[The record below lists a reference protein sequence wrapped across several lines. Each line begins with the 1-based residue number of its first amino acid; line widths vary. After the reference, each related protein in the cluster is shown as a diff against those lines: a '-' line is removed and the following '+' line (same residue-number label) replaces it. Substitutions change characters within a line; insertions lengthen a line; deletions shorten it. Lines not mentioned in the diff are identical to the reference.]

1 MANLAHPV
9 MKMQRAKEHLDSL
22 DAAIR
27 TFESPS
33 GKPKPYRVTQKDD
46 LEHGECILKLEIDE
60 PPLRLGIIAG
70 DFISCLRSSLDWLV
84 WQLATLEKA
93 VPGRVSFPIW
103 KENSADARAKIDG
116 LAAGGVPTAAIV
128 VIKELQPY
136 HYGSAYNDTHLWRLE
151 TLWNI
156 EKHRHIVIHSSIM
169 ELFFK
174 APKWVIYETEKFDDY
189 YIVKFPLSAK
199 QHVKL
204 DPSRSRADVRFGN
217 EEQSIVLTVGE
228 LSDMYQFVSNEVLPR
243 FACFFPQK
251 PEISQGK
258 VALY

>member
-1 MANLAHPV
+1 

-22 DAAIR
+22 EAAIR
-27 TFESPS
+27 AFESPPD
-33 GKPKPYRVTQKDD
+33 KPKPYRVTEKDD
-46 LEHGECILKLEIDE
+46 LERGECILKLEIDE

-70 DFISCLRSSLDWLV
+70 DFISCLRSSLDWLA
-84 WQLATLEKA
+84 WQLATLEKPI
-93 VPGRVSFPIW
+93 PGKVSFPIW

-116 LAAGGVPTAAIV
+116 LNTGGIPIEAIA

-136 HYGSAYNDTHLWRLE
+136 NYGDAYRDTHLWRLE

-174 APKWVIYETEKFDDY
+174 APKWVIYETEKFDDCY
-189 YIVKFPLSAK
+189 TVRFPLAAK

-204 DPSRSRADVRFGN
+204 DPSRCRADVRFGN
-217 EEQSIVLTVGE
+217 EEQSIILTVGE
-228 LSDMYQFVSNEVLPR
+228 LSDMYQFVSCEVIPR
-243 FACFFPQK
+243 FARFFPQV
-251 PEISQGK
+251 PEIGQRK